1 MRETFAVISA
11 EVTKVCCVAVV
22 LLYADVD
29 SHRKCG
35 IFPVVE
41 TVVHSARRSPVYGS
55 CLSGRAFLPKEWCD
69 PHRCNGGPSRRGSA
83 HAAEKLTACGRVIL
97 RIVLSDFR
105 FVIFHL
111 VAPSK
116 R

>member
-22 LLYADVD
+22 LLCADVD

-41 TVVHSARRSPVYGS
+41 AVVHPARRFIVYGS
-55 CLSGRAFLPKEWCD
+55 CLGGRAFLPEEWCD
-69 PHRCNGGPSRRGSA
+69 APRCNGGHSRRGSA
-83 HAAEKLTACGRVIL
+83 HAAEKLPACGRVML
-97 RIVLSDFR
+97 RVVLSDIR
-105 FVIFHL
+105 FVNF
-111 VAPSK
+111 
-116 R
+116 